1 MPLAESRGSASGGAW
16 GNAPTVG
23 RVTYSKGKA
32 KHGTL
37 VAGSEASLR
46 SNSRSRRSGIPQQHK
61 KSTMKMCIRS
71 NPEGDRR
78 LRLFSLPSG
87 RLRRGE
93 TLCSTKI
100 NLLKAPPH
108 NSAARLAMS
117 FPPSASCKF
126 LDLPPVNLRN
136 LHLHLTK
143 NPFASRPPH
152 LCGVTLNPQSRKHHC
167 LLPPR
172 RIFPPCK
179 NPPPVAQQTEE
190 IDANST

>member
-1 MPLAESRGSASGGAW
+1 MRREFEGVLCTFEVTEKTVTEAHSSRAAKKGQGTLSLAGCRDSVPAGAW

-23 RVTYSKGKA
+23 RLTYSKGKV

-46 SNSRSRRSGIPQQHK
+46 TNSRSRRSGIPQQHK

-93 TLCSTKI
+93 TLCNTKI
-100 NLLKAPPH
+100 NLLKP
-108 NSAARLAMS
+108 
-117 FPPSASCKF
+117 
-126 LDLPPVNLRN
+126 
-136 LHLHLTK
+136 TK
-143 NPFASRPPH
+143 PQTSLPFAPKEDFPH
-152 LCGVTLNPQSRKHHC
+152 A
-167 LLPPR
+167 
-172 RIFPPCK
+172 K